1 MLNTIR
7 ELVQFYA
14 QKYHVAMHTT
24 WENWMVNNS
33 KPGIIVGYPSS
44 AEKSK
49 KLGKLK
55 FNYDPKFGETVEGKV
70 IEIKGLPMLKIGER
84 DLLLLFSPINKPAKD
99 LMKALIDE
107 HLPRL
112 ARQFKKEQREQFM
125 SQLTTCA
132 DSMKEEMVN
141 QISADEYELNDLSN
155 RMTELAR
162 KVTTAR
168 HLKQFFE
175 SSDDILKRQATRMW
189 IDLMKLVP
197 GTFSSFRFEGN
208 RITGVTQII
217 EIVFEDYRYV
227 FQPYQVEVDIRD
239 GEISITGDSNMVD
252 TYIHPHVSDEN
263 VCWGNIGGLVQ
274 RLVGELNLHGL
285 FQLIHQFLST
295 YNQDDPFLRIER
307 WNPHWEDDENYDDDP
322 YCCFCDD
329 YGHIVDDCDACWWC
343 DDCRDYV
350 DHPRDECPNQKEV
363 IDEAA

>member
-14 QKYHVAMHTT
+14 QKYHVAIHTL
-24 WENWMVNNS
+24 WETWMVNQDS
-33 KPGIIVGYPSS
+33 KPGITVGYPSS
-44 AEKSK
+44 AEEQK

-70 IEIKGLPMLKIGER
+70 IEIKGLPMLKICER
-84 DLLLLFSPINKPAKD
+84 DLLLLFSPTNKPAKD

-112 ARQFKKEQREQFM
+112 ARLFKKGQREQFM
-125 SQLTTCA
+125 SQLTNCA
-132 DSMKEEMVN
+132 NTMKSEMAN
-141 QISADEYELNDLSN
+141 QISTDEYELNDLSN

-168 HLKQFFE
+168 HLKKFFE

-189 IDLMKLVP
+189 VDLLKLVP
-197 GTFSSFRFEGN
+197 GTFTGFKFEGN
-208 RITGVTQII
+208 RITGTTEHITII
-217 EIVFEDYRYV
+217 FEDYSYV
-227 FQPYQVEVDIRD
+227 FQPYVVEVNIRN
-239 GEISITGDSNMVD
+239 GEIAIMGDSNMVD

-295 YNQDDPFLRIER
+295 YNEDDPFLRIEH
-307 WNPHWEDDENYDDDP
+307 WNPHWEEDHREDEP

-329 YGHIVDDCDACWWC
+329 YGHEIEDCESCWYC
-343 DDCRDYV
+343 HYCGEYV
-350 DHPRDECPNQKEV
+350 DHPQDECPKQEA
-363 IDEAA
+363 IHEAA